1 MHVPRGVMWMGL
13 DRAFK
18 VLASLYREGRVELPR
33 FQALLASVD
42 DETAR
47 IVWGF
52 IKITKEG
59 NVEYVELEE
68 KARKTIEILRRVS
81 VGWYYGD

>member
-1 MHVPRGVMWMGL
+1 MWMGL
-13 DRAFK
+13 DRAFR

-47 IVWGF
+47 IVWDF
-52 IKITKEG
+52 IKITKENG
-59 NVEYVELEE
+59 VEYVELEE
-68 KARKTIEILRRVS
+68 KAREIIEILRRAS
-81 VGWYYGD
+81 MG

>member
-1 MHVPRGVMWMGL
+1 MWMGL
-13 DRAFK
+13 DGAFK
-18 VLASLYREGRVELPR
+18 VLASLYREGRVELQR

-81 VGWYYGD
+81 MG

>member
-1 MHVPRGVMWMGL
+1 MPRVIQSTL
-13 DRAFK
+13 VDAFK
-18 VLASLYREGRVELPR
+18 VLISLYREGRVELPK

-42 DETAR
+42 GETAR

-59 NVEYVELEE
+59 SVEYVELEE
-68 KARKTIEILRRVS
+68 KARETIEILKGVS
-81 VGWYYGD
+81 MR

>member
-1 MHVPRGVMWMGL
+1 VPRGVTWMGL
-13 DRAFK
+13 DRALK
-18 VLASLYREGRVELPR
+18 VLISLYREGRVELPR

-59 NVEYVELEE
+59 SVEYVELEE
-68 KARKTIEILRRVS
+68 KARKTIEMLRGVS
-81 VGWYYGD
+81 MG

>member
-1 MHVPRGVMWMGL
+1 MPRRVMRMGL
-13 DRAFK
+13 DCAFK
-18 VLASLYREGRVELPR
+18 VLISLYREGRVELPK

-42 DETAR
+42 GETAR

-59 NVEYVELEE
+59 DVEYVELEE
-68 KARKTIEILRRVS
+68 KARETIEILKGVS
-81 VGWYYGD
+81 MR

>member
-1 MHVPRGVMWMGL
+1 MGL
-13 DRAFK
+13 DGAFK
-18 VLASLYREGRVELPR
+18 VLASLYREGRVELQR

-81 VGWYYGD
+81 MG

>member
-1 MHVPRGVMWMGL
+1 MGL
-13 DRAFK
+13 DCAFK
-18 VLASLYREGRVELPR
+18 VLISLYREGRVELQR
-33 FQALLASVD
+33 FQALMAGMD

-47 IVWGF
+47 IVLGF

-68 KARKTIEILRRVS
+68 KARETIEILRRVS
-81 VGWYYGD
+81 TR

>member
-1 MHVPRGVMWMGL
+1 MGL
-13 DRAFK
+13 DCAFR
-18 VLASLYREGRVELPR
+18 VLISLYREGRVELSK

-42 DETAR
+42 GETAR

-59 NVEYVELEE
+59 SVEYVELEE
-68 KARKTIEILRRVS
+68 KARETIEILKGVS
-81 VGWYYGD
+81 MR